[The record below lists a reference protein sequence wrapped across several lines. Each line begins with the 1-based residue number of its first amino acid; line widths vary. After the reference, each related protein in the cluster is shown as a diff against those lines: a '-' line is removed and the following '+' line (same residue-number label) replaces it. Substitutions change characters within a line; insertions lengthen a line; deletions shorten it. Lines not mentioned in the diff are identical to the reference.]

1 MDTEKHLALAH
12 DTEKAFSAT
21 TRGCLVGLFAA
32 AIVLGIRTEPPIING
47 PVEPSSC
54 CDDAAASGSEN
65 DSSRAV
71 VAASSHSDRPVAADV
86 VAGYVGG
93 IAARVRTATG
103 SPVPGNLFVL
113 MATAG
118 SDAHARLYDKT
129 PYTHDYGVHADVV
142 KSNVTAVETVEGI
155 TGEDL
160 DPVDLTT
167 APGGGPSGGLI
178 YAITYLNI
186 ISNGAFTGD
195 VRVAAT
201 GRLSSH
207 GYVHPINAI
216 DEKIAAAHLAGADVL
231 FTPSTPTNENIDE
244 YGARL
249 VGELFR
255 ARNTGAALAEE
266 RRLDNYRDWGADHP
280 NGMDVVGIRHI
291 ADVAAY
297 LCGTGSNYA
306 CGIVDILGDD
316 VVGGATIAIANVDG
330 DVSEDRA
337 LLVGRGRAR

>member
-1 MDTEKHLALAH
+1 M
-12 DTEKAFSAT
+12 
-21 TRGCLVGLFAA
+21 
-32 AIVLGIRTEPPIING
+32 
-47 PVEPSSC
+47 
-54 CDDAAASGSEN
+54 CDHAAASGSEN
-65 DSSRAV
+65 NSSRLV
-71 VAASSHSDRPVAADV
+71 VAPSSHNGRPVAADV

-93 IAARVRTATG
+93 IAARVHTAAG

-118 SDAHARLYDKT
+118 SDAQARLYDQT
-129 PYTHDYGVHADVV
+129 SYTHDYGVHTDAVE
-142 KSNVTAVETVEGI
+142 SNITAVETVEAI

-160 DPVDLTT
+160 DPLVLTT

-186 ISNGAFTGD
+186 ISKGAFTGD

-216 DEKIAAAHLAGADVL
+216 DEKIAAAHLADADVL
-231 FTPSTPTNENIDE
+231 FTPSTPTNENIE
-244 YGARL
+244 AYGARL

-266 RRLDNYRDWGADHP
+266 RRLDNYRNWGAEHL

-297 LCGTGSNYA
+297 LCGAGSNYA
-306 CGIVDILGDD
+306 CSIVDILGDD
-316 VVGGATIAIANVDG
+316 VVGERASPTTPTTLHAMRIPHRHPAPNSGDGAMC
-330 DVSEDRA
+330 ECW
-337 LLVGRGRAR
+337 